1 MKTKTKYVLIKENNF
16 KKIESYDFNESFNMT
31 KKQDDERIGVI
42 KFYDDNIIGGVIKR
56 SIDNRFKKIL
66 ELIASIEESDEDPSN
81 GYMFCLDEAEKF
93 KREMI
98 NKYNKFLKKTQL
110 EFINKK
116 IELIE
121 KDMKNKLITYRLLHS
136 PIFNNVVME
145 DDSYEENYEEERRRG
160 K

>member
-1 MKTKTKYVLIKENNF
+1 MKTKIKYVLIKESLY
-16 KKIESYDFNESFNMT
+16 KKIESYDFNESFTMT
-31 KKQDDERIGVI
+31 KKKDDERIGII
-42 KFYDDNIIGGVIKR
+42 KFYDDEVISRVIKR
-56 SIDNRFKKIL
+56 SIDNRFKKLL
-66 ELIASIEESDEDPSN
+66 ELIADIEESDEDPSQ
-81 GYMFCLDEAEKF
+81 GYLFCLDEAEKF

-121 KDMKNKLITYRLLHS
+121 KDMKNKLIAYRLIHS
-136 PIFNNVVME
+136 PLFNNME
-145 DDSYEENYEEERRRG
+145 MEEEEEIEEERRRG